1 MSSQAKS
8 IYSPYHIDMLPDK
21 NNDKNIVRNAM
32 IVLFLS
38 LLIVYVVWYQVHEN
52 QTTSQV
58 NTDQWSIADSLT
70 ITEQQADTGVY
81 LTNPTAVETWTDTI
95 ETGEQLT
102 QTQESTWSV
111 QEEPILSITPAE
123 TWSSTDEMDILS
135 WTTLYF
141 GPIEWIDKL
150 WITYNYALKD
160 DKNIYYAALG
170 DKEPDLSAIARSL
183 WGTLYT
189 MNTETE
195 IIKNQLFGKRI
206 VFINLP
212 EYKDKITLMYIEVGS
227 KKWLLQISY
236 SIYHQSKSYLQDL
249 FTN

>member
-1 MSSQAKS
+1 
-8 IYSPYHIDMLPDK
+8 MLPDK

-38 LLIVYVVWYQVHEN
+38 LLIVYVVRYQVHN
-52 QTTSQV
+52 SKDTSPAI
-58 NTDQWSIADSLT
+58 DQWSIADSLT
-70 ITEQQADTGVY
+70 IIEQEYDTWTY
-81 LTNPTAVETWTDTI
+81 LTNPIQETWFVNIDTGTQQTVQTWIQQEQPTISITSTQNTD
-95 ETGEQLT
+95 
-102 QTQESTWSV
+102 QEDM
-111 QEEPILSITPAE
+111 EILSG
-123 TWSSTDEMDILS
+123 
-135 WTTLYF
+135 TTLYF

-160 DKNIYYAALG
+160 DKNIYYVALW

-183 WGTLYT
+183 WWTLYT

-195 IIKNQLFGKRI
+195 IIKNQLFGKRV

-212 EYKDKITLMYIEVGS
+212 EYKDKVTLMYVEVGS

-236 SIYHQSKSYLQDL
+236 TIYHQSKSYLQEL